1 MVNNIEDIRV
11 IYIRALKHL
20 LALVISIRSNTE
32 SELNEFIT
40 KDLEKFEGE
49 IRQLKIQYEEGSH
62 PPNTPLLCNALKSYK
77 DNLERSR
84 VDISN
89 KLGFATPQFTFL
101 NSEIQSLEAEIT
113 KRMHLVTLQ
122 NSS

>member
-1 MVNNIEDIRV
+1 MANNIEDIRV

-49 IRQLKIQYEEGSH
+49 IRQLKIQYEEVIH
-62 PPNTPLLCNALKSYK
+62 QILHYF
-77 DNLERSR
+77 
-84 VDISN
+84 VMHSN
-89 KLGFATPQFTFL
+89 H
-101 NSEIQSLEAEIT
+101 T
-113 KRMHLVTLQ
+113 KTI
-122 NSS
+122 

>member
-1 MVNNIEDIRV
+1 MANNIEDIRV

-20 LALVISIRSNTE
+20 LEVLISIRSNTE

-62 PPNTPLLCNALKSYK
+62 PPNTLLLCNALKLYK
-77 DNLERSR
+77 ENLEIKS
-84 VDISN
+84 
-89 KLGFATPQFTFL
+89 
-101 NSEIQSLEAEIT
+101 
-113 KRMHLVTLQ
+113 
-122 NSS
+122 